1 MTAPRSMST
10 CRWCF
15 LIPTNSRTWTRL
27 SRPPWR
33 RWPIGRKR
41 APAISSSSR
50 RGRRRSAMDSPVG
63 QAAWIYEKMRA
74 WTDNQGNPEDALT
87 LDEMLDNIMLY
98 WLPGNA
104 TSSARLYWESV
115 ANVAPTK
122 LANVASTRL
131 ELPVGVSIYPRETSR
146 PSRRWVDRGMPNLI
160 HYNILDRGG
169 HFAAWEQPALHA
181 KEIRDCFAK
190 VRRPRQT
197 NLPDRDL
204 AEP

>member
-1 MTAPRSMST
+1 MLSSVGHKDCPQSVSRYSTLGGTWGYEVRCTTPSASSCRS
-10 CRWCF
+10 
-15 LIPTNSRTWTRL
+15 
-27 SRPPWR
+27 
-33 RWPIGRKR
+33 
-41 APAISSSSR
+41 
-50 RGRRRSAMDSPVG
+50 
-63 QAAWIYEKMRA
+63 
-74 WTDNQGNPEDALT
+74 
-87 LDEMLDNIMLY
+87 
-98 WLPGNA
+98 
-104 TSSARLYWESV
+104 YWESV

-131 ELPVGVSIYPRETSR
+131 ELPVGVSIYPRETNR
-146 PSRRWVDRGMPNLI
+146 PSRRWVDRWMPNLI